1 MVEGFSPGPD
11 GAAAGAQGAPADTEA
26 LKEQVIAAISECY
39 DPEIPVNVYELGLIY
54 DVAVSAAGK
63 VDLVMTLTSP
73 HCPVAEILPDQV
85 KTRVGEVDGVDDV
98 ALELTWEPPW
108 TPEMMSEAARLELGF
123 L

>member
-1 MVEGFSPGPD
+1 MEGFPAGPD
-11 GAAAGAQGAPADTEA
+11 GAAGSAEDTAANAEA

-54 DVAVSAAGK
+54 DVDVSPAGK
-63 VDLVMTLTSP
+63 VDLVMTLTTP
-73 HCPVAEILPDQV
+73 HCPVAEILPEQV
-85 KTRVGEVDGVDDV
+85 KTRVGEVDGVDEV
-98 ALELTWEPPW
+98 SLELTWEPPW

>member
-1 MVEGFSPGPD
+1 MAEGFSPGPD
-11 GAAAGAQGAPADTEA
+11 GAADGAQGAPADAEA

>member
-1 MVEGFSPGPD
+1 MEGFPTEPD
-11 GAAAGAQGAPADTEA
+11 GAEGRAGNGTPDAEV
-26 LKEQVIAAISECY
+26 LKEQVIAAIRECY

-54 DVAVSAAGK
+54 DVDVSAAGK
-63 VDLVMTLTSP
+63 VDLVMTLTTP

-85 KTRVGEVDGVDDV
+85 KTRVGEVDGVDEV
-98 ALELTWEPPW
+98 SLELTWEPPW

>member
-1 MVEGFSPGPD
+1 MMEGFPAGPD
-11 GAAAGAQGAPADTEA
+11 GAAGSAEDTAANAEA

-54 DVAVSAAGK
+54 DVDVSPAGK
-63 VDLVMTLTSP
+63 VDLVMTLTTP
-73 HCPVAEILPDQV
+73 HCPVAEILPEQV
-85 KTRVGEVDGVDDV
+85 KTRVGEVDGVDAV
-98 ALELTWEPPW
+98 SLELTWEPPW

>member
-11 GAAAGAQGAPADTEA
+11 GAAAGAQGVPADAEA

>member
-1 MVEGFSPGPD
+1 MEGSSPGAA
-11 GAAAGAQGAPADTEA
+11 GAAAGPQDAPADTGA

-54 DVAVSAAGK
+54 DVAVSAVGK

-85 KTRVGEVDGVDDV
+85 KTRVGEVDGVDEV

>member
-1 MVEGFSPGPD
+1 MEGSSPGAP

-54 DVAVSAAGK
+54 DVAVSAVGK

-85 KTRVGEVDGVDDV
+85 KTRVGEVDGVGEV